1 MPRSF
6 DLRARMKD
14 RRVMVRSGLGALVA
28 LNLVAAIFVFH
39 PLGGSAED
47 LAEQMRSKQRELE
60 QRLKRVQRSRSL
72 HAKVQQAK
80 VEGDKFLLEATVEQR
95 TAFSRIIEEMNKM
108 AAESGMK
115 PKEFS
120 MLPDPVPG
128 SETLEQLTISANF
141 EGSYA
146 SLVKFVNLLDKS
158 PRFLIIESMQAS
170 PQSTGALNV
179 SLKLDT
185 FIRQAAGGKS

>member
-14 RRVMVRSGLGALVA
+14 RRVMVRAGLGTLLA

-47 LAEQMRSKQRELE
+47 LAEQMRNKQRELE
-60 QRLKRVQRSRSL
+60 QQLKRAERSRNL
-72 HAKVQQAK
+72 VAKVQQAK
-80 VEGDKFLLEATVEQR
+80 IEGDKFLVEATVEQR
-95 TAFSRIIEEMNKM
+95 TAYSKLIEEMNKM
-108 AAESGMK
+108 ATESGIR

-120 MLPDPVPG
+120 MLHDPVVG

-141 EGSYA
+141 EGNYA

-158 PRFLIIESMQAS
+158 SRFLIIESMQAS
-170 PQSTGALNV
+170 PQSTGALSV

>member
-14 RRVMVRSGLGALVA
+14 RRLVVRAGLGALLA
-28 LNLVAAIFVFH
+28 ANLVAAVFVFH

-47 LAEQMRSKQRELE
+47 LAEEMRLKQRQLD
-60 QRLKRVQRSRSL
+60 QQLHRVERARSL
-72 HAKVQQAK
+72 VAKVQQAR
-80 VEGDKFLLEATVEQR
+80 VEGDKFLHEATVEQR
-95 TAFSRIIEEMNKM
+95 VAMSTLIEEMNRM
-108 AAESGMK
+108 AAQSGMR
-115 PKEFS
+115 PKESS

-141 EGSYA
+141 EGNYA
-146 SLVKFVNLLDKS
+146 SLVKFVNLLDRS

-170 PQSTGALNV
+170 PQSTGALSV

-185 FIRQAAGGKS
+185 FIRQAAGGK

>member
-14 RRVMVRSGLGALVA
+14 RRVMVRAGLGTLLG

-60 QRLKRVQRSRSL
+60 QQLKRAERSRNL
-72 HAKVQQAK
+72 VAKVQQAK
-80 VEGDKFLLEATVEQR
+80 VEGDKFLVEATVEQR
-95 TAFSRIIEEMNKM
+95 TAYSKLIEEMNKM
-108 AAESGMK
+108 ATESGMRS
-115 PKEFS
+115 KEFS
-120 MLPDPVPG
+120 MLHDLVAG

-141 EGSYA
+141 EGNYA

-158 PRFLIIESMQAS
+158 SRFLIIESMQAS
-170 PQSTGALNV
+170 PQSTGALSV

>member
-6 DLRARMKD
+6 DLRASMKD
-14 RRVMVRSGLGALVA
+14 RRVMVRAGLGALLAV
-28 LNLVAAIFVFH
+28 NLVAAVFVFH

-47 LAEQMRSKQRELE
+47 LAEEMRGKQRELE
-60 QRLKRVQRSRSL
+60 QLLRRVERSRNL
-72 HAKVQQAK
+72 VAKVQQAR
-80 VEGDKFLLEATVEQR
+80 VEGDKFLGEATVEQR
-95 TAFSRIIEEMNKM
+95 TAFSRLIGEMNKM
-108 AAESGMK
+108 AAESGMR

-128 SETLEQLTISANF
+128 SDTLEQLTISANF
-141 EGSYA
+141 EGNYA
-146 SLVKFVNLLDKS
+146 SLVKFVNQLDKS

-170 PQSTGALNV
+170 PQSTGALSV

-185 FIRQAAGGKS
+185 FIRQAAGGK

>member
-1 MPRSF
+1 
-6 DLRARMKD
+6 
-14 RRVMVRSGLGALVA
+14 MVRAGLGTLLA

-60 QRLKRVQRSRSL
+60 QQLKRAERSRNL
-72 HAKVQQAK
+72 VAKVQQAK
-80 VEGDKFLLEATVEQR
+80 IEGDKFLVEATVEQR
-95 TAFSRIIEEMNKM
+95 TAYSKLIEEMNKM
-108 AAESGMK
+108 ATESGIR

-120 MLPDPVPG
+120 MLHDPVVG

-141 EGSYA
+141 EGNYA

-158 PRFLIIESMQAS
+158 SRFLIIESMQAS
-170 PQSTGALNV
+170 PQSTGALSV

>member
-14 RRVMVRSGLGALVA
+14 RRVMVRAGLGTLLA

-60 QRLKRVQRSRSL
+60 QQLKRAERSRNL
-72 HAKVQQAK
+72 VAKVQQAK
-80 VEGDKFLLEATVEQR
+80 IEGDKFLVEATVEQR
-95 TAFSRIIEEMNKM
+95 TAYSKLIEEMNKM
-108 AAESGMK
+108 ATESGMR

-120 MLPDPVPG
+120 MLPDLVAG

-141 EGSYA
+141 EGNYA

-158 PRFLIIESMQAS
+158 SRFLIIESMQAS
-170 PQSTGALNV
+170 PQSTGALSV